1 MKNHHDNGDGF
12 DARADRIRKKARRRA
27 VQERRRQAAATGRPL
42 PLQDCLNRVGDDPH
56 GRGGFDCQNCGTF
69 VSFGGAGSAHRN
81 HCPDCLHSKHVDDSP
96 GDRAADCGGT
106 MEPIAVWARTNGE
119 WALVHRCRECGALSS
134 NRVLADDSALVLVAL
149 AVRPLASPPF
159 PLAGLVR

>member
-1 MKNHHDNGDGF
+1 MKNHTYSGDGHE
-12 DARADRIRKKARRRA
+12 ARADKIRKKLRRRA
-27 VQERRRQAAATGRPL
+27 VQERRKQIAETGRAAPL
-42 PLQDCLNRVGDDPH
+42 NDYLNRASDDPR
-56 GRGGFDCQNCGTF
+56 GAGGFECQNCGAF
-69 VSFGGAGSAHRN
+69 VPFSGAGSAHRN
-81 HCPDCLHSKHVDDSP
+81 HCPHCLHSKHLDDTP

-134 NRVLADDSALVLVAL
+134 NRVLADDSALLLVAL

-159 PLAGLVR
+159 PLAGLV